1 MQKNSHC
8 IVKGQS
14 KKTHAYLWTMFA
26 GEIEKITDKFKVIDV
41 EG

>member
-14 KKTHAYLWTMFA
+14 KKPHAYLWTVLA

>member
-1 MQKNSHC
+1 MQKNSRR
-8 IVKGQS
+8 IVNGQG